1 MSSAAAVARE
11 GLAHHD
17 HLLALFSS
25 PSRRTSRPAAP
36 PRAPLA
42 GIDLS
47 REAVI
52 EGRVVAGGM
61 AVPGAYVRLLDRS
74 GAFVA
79 EAPTDADGTF
89 RFYAEPGQWT
99 LRVQS
104 GSTVEHAPV
113 EAERGSVA
121 AVVVTV

>member
-25 PSRRTSRPAAP
+25 PARRMSRPVAP

-52 EGRVVAGGM
+52 EGRVVAESAG
-61 AVPGAYVRLLDRS
+61 VPGAYVRLLDPS

-79 EAPTDADGTF
+79 EVPTDADGGF
-89 RFYAEPGQWT
+89 RFFAEPGVWT
-99 LRVQS
+99 LRVQT
-104 GSTVEHAPV
+104 GTAVAHASV
-113 EAERGSVA
+113 EAARGSVA
-121 AVVVTV
+121 QVAVSV